1 MPTSNPWI
9 VCEKSGRWAAAL
21 RVALGRDRAIS
32 LAPRILEVR
41 NLAEFDAAMHNQK
54 APLGFVEV
62 RPDNLGAVLE
72 LLTNSSLQNVRY
84 VVLLDDA
91 LTGHPLVADVLWEA
105 GAAEVI
111 DSPRRMHPA
120 LKFAERT
127 AAVQTTLSAHTNEL
141 ESIAERAWAALPW
154 QDG

>member
-21 RVALGRDRAIS
+21 RVTVGREKAFN
-32 LAPRILEVR
+32 LAPHILEVR
-41 NLAEFDAAMHNQK
+41 NSAELDEAMNNRS
-54 APLGFVEV
+54 ASLGFVEV
-62 RPDNLGAVLE
+62 CPDNLGAVLE
-72 LLTNSSLQNVRY
+72 MLTNSPHQNVRY
-84 VVLLDDA
+84 VALLDDA
-91 LTGHPLVADVLWEA
+91 LTGHQLVADVLWEA

-111 DSPRRMHPA
+111 DSPRRMRPA
-120 LKFAERT
+120 LKLAELT
-127 AAVQTTLSAHTNEL
+127 AARHAKLPTRTSKL